1 MAHLLYRYYV
11 ADKEY
16 YAEPRHNFTQLCIRM
31 RFSHKSM
38 SYFFS
43 LFLFIIFIVFILTL
57 LVCKWYLLKSSVL
70 AAILSFRSHRLPYYP
85 PNLVLNLQCSSLF
98 VSRSGSSDCKS
109 KNELP
114 LFLYGLGILLPCLFY
129 INFLLWLFFFSVCN
143 VDSFLSAHMRYCL
156 FLFYQVHFCHL

>member
-1 MAHLLYRYYV
+1 
-11 ADKEY
+11 
-16 YAEPRHNFTQLCIRM
+16 
-31 RFSHKSM
+31 M
-38 SYFFS
+38 SSFYS

-85 PNLVLNLQCSSLF
+85 QNLVLNLQCSSLF
-98 VSRSGSSDCKS
+98 VSRSESSDCKS

-129 INFLLWLFFFSVCN
+129 LNFLLWLFFFSVFN
-143 VDSFLSAHMRYCL
+143 VDPFFLAHRWDIVYFYFIKSIFVIYSVWSPLISGFTWTRHRQQPRVMMKAMRKC
-156 FLFYQVHFCHL
+156 